1 MMAWSSMPPPAPVAE
16 EIIPDILVRCACGR
30 MVWLGKKRNTGQPI
44 GLHELPTCQ
53 LFLENEDLV
62 DYVHAL
68 RRHLAAKHGN

>member
-1 MMAWSSMPPPAPVAE
+1 
-16 EIIPDILVRCACGR
+16 